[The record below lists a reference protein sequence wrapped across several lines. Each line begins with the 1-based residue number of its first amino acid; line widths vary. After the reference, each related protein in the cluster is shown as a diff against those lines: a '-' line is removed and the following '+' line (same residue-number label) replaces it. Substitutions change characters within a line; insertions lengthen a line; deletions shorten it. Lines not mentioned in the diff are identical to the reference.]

1 MNAALHVTTTVQP
14 GNKIEITAPE
24 LAEGQ
29 TVHVFV
35 LESEPVSSDY
45 RSVVDFLKS
54 LPPGPR
60 SFKTWEEFEKHFQEE
75 RDSWDR

>member
-1 MNAALHVTTTVQP
+1 MDAALHVTTTVQP

-29 TVHVFV
+29 TVQVFV
-35 LESEPVSSDY
+35 FEAEPVSSGY
-45 RSVVDFLKS
+45 RSVVGFLDS
-54 LPPGPR
+54 LPSGPR

-75 RDSWDR
+75 RDS